1 MDKGADA
8 YLTKPFV
15 VDELLTLISN
25 LITNRILLK
34 GKFSGAQAQE
44 DKVKSIEVKSNDEL
58 LMERLM
64 NIINAHLDDPELNV
78 EMLAE
83 RVGLSR
89 VQLHRRLK
97 ELTGIPASE
106 FIRNIRLKQA
116 AILLKDKKMNISQ
129 TAYAVGFVNHT
140 HFSTAFKKFYGVSP
154 TDYIINAAKGE
165 NGG

>member
-1 MDKGADA
+1 
-8 YLTKPFV
+8 
-15 VDELLTLISN
+15 
-25 LITNRILLK
+25 
-34 GKFSGAQAQE
+34 
-44 DKVKSIEVKSNDEL
+44 
-58 LMERLM
+58 MERLM

-116 AILLKDKKMNISQ
+116 AILLKDKKMNYLPNRLCGWFCQS
-129 TAYAVGFVNHT
+129 YPLLD
-140 HFSTAFKKFYGVSP
+140 SL
-154 TDYIINAAKGE
+154 
-165 NGG
+165 